1 MYFLKNKFLI
11 CLSGRGINIHN
22 VKLENNKSLLMCAVS
37 KKMCTL
43 LFQVYGAN
51 IEHENDN
58 GVTAV
63 MVFASR
69 GYFECAQYI
78 LDHGANVNHMST
90 SRKNALWNAV
100 NRGYPNMIDLII
112 NKGGDVNYPYPT
124 YKNKWEPLLYIAAK
138 NKRYNIMKLLIS
150 HDINV
155 NAHNVTSGNT
165 NLHLVARDGMVDA
178 ANFLLD
184 NKADKQITNYQ
195 GLRPKNLAIDKN
207 QPYEHLK

>member
-1 MYFLKNKFLI
+1 M
-11 CLSGRGINIHN
+11 SGRGINIHN

-138 NKRYNIMKLLIS
+138 NKTNIS
-150 HDINV
+150 YFNCFTDFYINKIIFIFIFKQL
-155 NAHNVTSGNT
+155 HSLFSGT
-165 NLHLVARDGMVDA
+165 MTW
-178 ANFLLD
+178 ANSM
-184 NKADKQITNYQ
+184 NI
-195 GLRPKNLAIDKN
+195 
-207 QPYEHLK
+207 